1 MPSRTQNKTHRQR
14 DIFRQWN
21 QSLGWQKM
29 LEFVSAI
36 ENANTLY
43 YVKDKLSDDE
53 YAERV
58 SMLHGQIRAKLKSIK
73 IPVNSKIYMVLRSFV
88 GGLENAY
95 TYREALL
102 ATQQF
107 TATCLKR
114 A

>member
-1 MPSRTQNKTHRQR
+1 MPSRTQKKTYCQR

-21 QSLGWQKM
+21 LSLGWQKM
-29 LEFVSAI
+29 LELGLSV
-36 ENANTLY
+36 ENANTMY

-58 SMLHGQIRAKLKSIK
+58 SMLHGQIRAKLKSIM
-73 IPVNSKIYMVLRSFV
+73 IPINSKIYTVLRSLF

-95 TYREALL
+95 TYQEALL
-102 ATQQF
+102 VTQQF